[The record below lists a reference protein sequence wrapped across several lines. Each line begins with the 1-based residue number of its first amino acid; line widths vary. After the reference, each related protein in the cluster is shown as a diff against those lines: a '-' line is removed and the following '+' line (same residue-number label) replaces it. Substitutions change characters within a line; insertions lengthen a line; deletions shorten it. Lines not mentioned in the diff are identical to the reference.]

1 MLEDCMDRSPLT
13 TVAIVG
19 GALVA
24 ATLLSLITFAP
35 GVVTGLANGRTPI
48 IHASQLNMLLFL
60 FIAAWILGVLGA
72 ATFGVAWH
80 TIALKRGWTNVFAY
94 MFVGALLGAALPAAA
109 TAPIWVGEMNSRPTE
124 PLGQAFSM
132 LITIAGAIM
141 GPLTAL
147 FAWLIRRPDRD
158 QTPASSSKDTS
169 A

>member
-1 MLEDCMDRSPLT
+1 MDRSPLT

-35 GVVTGLANGRTPI
+35 GVVTGLANDRTPI
-48 IHASQLNMLLFL
+48 IRDTQLNMLLLL

-72 ATFGVAWH
+72 ATFGIAWH

-94 MFVGALLGAALPAAA
+94 MSVGALLGAALPAAM

-132 LITIAGAIM
+132 IITVAGAIM

-158 QTPASSSKDTS
+158 QPPPSSAKDTS